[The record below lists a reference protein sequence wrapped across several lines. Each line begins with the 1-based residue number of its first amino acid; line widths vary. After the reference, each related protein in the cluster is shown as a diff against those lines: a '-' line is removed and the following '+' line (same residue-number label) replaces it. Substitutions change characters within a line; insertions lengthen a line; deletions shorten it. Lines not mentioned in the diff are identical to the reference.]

1 MECKKNGY
9 YACVH
14 LGCRRGKVSA
24 RTTIRKSKLSAF
36 QNGCRLTHFS
46 RHCETPLFLHYAA
59 VRQEDEEMP
68 YLAQEWLLVRFTKE
82 N

>member
-1 MECKKNGY
+1 LCSPWLQ
-9 YACVH
+9 A
-14 LGCRRGKVSA
+14 GKVSA
-24 RTTIRKSKLSAF
+24 RTTIREIKTQRLSEWM
-36 QNGCRLTHFS
+36 QTQPHFS

-68 YLAQEWLLVRFTKE
+68 YLAPEWLLVRFTKE